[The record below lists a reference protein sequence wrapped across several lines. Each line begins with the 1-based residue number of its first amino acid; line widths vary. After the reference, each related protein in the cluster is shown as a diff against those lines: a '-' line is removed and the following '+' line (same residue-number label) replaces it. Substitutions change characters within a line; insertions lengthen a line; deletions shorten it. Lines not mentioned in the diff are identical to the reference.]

1 MDVGPG
7 DLLDQCSS
15 ERGRQAL
22 FQPFQ
27 NILSPP
33 SSAPGSFLLS
43 GSSLS
48 DLLLFI
54 PICVSLVGNS
64 EVSSREAWPGL
75 TFIL

>member
-1 MDVGPG
+1 MVVGPG

-15 ERGRQAL
+15 ERRRQAL
-22 FQPFQ
+22 FQPYQ

-33 SSAPGSFLLS
+33 RSAPGSFLLP

-48 DLLLFI
+48 DLLLFL
-54 PICVSLVGNS
+54 PTCVSLVGNF
-64 EVSSREAWPGL
+64 EVASREAWPGL